1 MGVVGGALFHGQSF
15 MALATALATFK
26 SRSLALVD
34 GFPQGL
40 VHVFGQPF
48 LHDVIVKHRAAKELG
63 DTFAGFR
70 TTHNHN
76 HTFREIRRR
85 LSYLPLGH
93 PVTRKALR
101 GLPSAPLLVYPYSIP
116 GAPHLS
122 IGFSPT
128 PPFLQGEQKPAAQ
141 PRGILWKI
149 PESLGTYA
157 GEADVTCKTALTFPP
172 GIVYSS
178 QEQTRA
184 SGVFQKLERPGAFSG
199 KCRKCGVLLH
209 PPGEARPPGSGGLL
223 GKRGKNL
230 PTRGGALC
238 KVEN

>member
-1 MGVVGGALFHGQSF
+1 MGVVGGALFHGPVLHGVGHRVGHVQIQV
-15 MALATALATFK
+15 
-26 SRSLALVD
+26 LALVD

-40 VHVFGQPF
+40 VHIFGQPF

-63 DTFAGFR
+63 DIFAGFR

-149 PESLGTYA
+149 PEPLGTYA
-157 GEADVTCKTALTFPP
+157 GKADAPCKTALTFPP
-172 GIVYSS
+172 GHSI
-178 QEQTRA
+178 
-184 SGVFQKLERPGAFSG
+184 L
-199 KCRKCGVLLH
+199 
-209 PPGEARPPGSGGLL
+209 
-223 GKRGKNL
+223 
-230 PTRGGALC
+230 
-238 KVEN
+238 